1 MGFDLMKR
9 LEEGMEEMSQ
19 RKAFA
24 PCASGINFRRV
35 KARQHRQEQDAFSTT
50 HHVHQLV
57 DNLLQEAS
65 ERSVLS
71 PS

>member
-1 MGFDLMKR
+1 MVFDLMKR

-24 PCASGINFRRV
+24 PCASGINLR
-35 KARQHRQEQDAFSTT
+35 HRQEQDVRNASSTT

-57 DNLLQEAS
+57 GNLLQEAS